1 MENTPELEAHF
12 HQLET
17 INWGDVV
24 EVHSSKLPKGQEDS
38 AISKHI
44 GIAHEHLFRDQDRTP
59 GWKIVVLRH
68 EGYNSNGKTRVDII
82 YVNNHAIGDGTSAAA
97 FHRTLL
103 SFFYQATNE
112 PDLKVSW
119 PYRVPTELPAFS
131 YIEEAVPF
139 PQQQDVIPTSTTV
152 LQNEPFG
159 LWTAAPPTME
169 HFVSRVQAITILS
182 LGVSNI
188 LAYCRRLGITLTG
201 LLHSL
206 FVIKLAK
213 TIESAHAFR
222 GATPYSMRQ
231 FSGVSDDEIV
241 NHISDIDIT
250 WKEDLV
256 SLARSAVEGS
266 KEEEGVILA
275 ITRQYRNEI
284 LEELSNIPT
293 RGSTTLN
300 QISQITDLD
309 QYCEDAMKRKRGCTY
324 EISNIGAVTLP
335 ERTEGSEGVELEK
348 LTFTQCA
355 MVAGP
360 ALGCSVI
367 SIRGKS
373 LVVSLHWQEGILE
386 DGFVSQFAAYLE
398 RRLLHLGDA
407 VAA

>member
-1 MENTPELEAHF
+1 MEKTPELEAHF

-17 INWGDVV
+17 INWDDVV

-44 GIAHEHLFRDQDRTP
+44 GIAHEHLFRDQDCKP

-68 EGYNSNGKTRVDII
+68 EGEVSNAIIRVDII

-97 FHRTLL
+97 FHKTLL
-103 SFFYQATNE
+103 SYFYQAISE

-119 PYRVPTELPAFS
+119 PYVVPSELPAFS
-131 YIEEAVPF
+131 YIETAVPF
-139 PQQQDVIPTSTTV
+139 SQQAATTTTNTAV
-152 LQNEPFG
+152 AKGELFR
-159 LWTAAPPTME
+159 LWTAAPPTMQG
-169 HFVSRVQAITILS
+169 FASRVQTITIPS
-182 LGVSNI
+182 SGVSNI
-188 LAYCRRLGITLTG
+188 LTYCRRLGITLTG

-206 FVIKLAK
+206 FVINLAK
-213 TIESAHAFR
+213 AIESAHVFR
-222 GATPYSMRQ
+222 GATPYSMRR
-231 FSGVSDDEIV
+231 FSGASDEEIV
-241 NHISDIDIT
+241 NHISHIDTT

-256 SLARSAVEGS
+256 LPARSTIGNS
-266 KEEEGVILA
+266 KEEERVILA
-275 ITRQYRNEI
+275 ITKQYQAEI
-284 LEELSNIPT
+284 LEELSNVPK

-300 QISQITDLD
+300 HISHIKDLD

-335 ERTEGSEGVELEK
+335 ERPEGSEGVELEK

-360 ALGCSVI
+360 ALGCSAI

-386 DGFVSQFAAYLE
+386 DGFVQQFAAYLE